1 MKRHLLYAAAIM
13 IGFAALT
20 PVAKASSLVH
30 SAAYPNRIKVT
41 NATYHLGLRVE
52 GNPLSQLSI
61 LVPDDAPG
69 KIRFSNRVEV
79 TDRAGHLVNTT
90 SSSSDGK
97 RVTIAFTQPV
107 LSGTILE
114 IDLKGVK
121 TSDLLGR
128 TWLFPIEGIGV
139 NSNQAIQL
147 GTARIQTYK

>member
-1 MKRHLLYAAAIM
+1 MKRHLLYAATIA
-13 IGFAALT
+13 GFAALT

-30 SAAYPNRIKVT
+30 SAAYPNRVKVT
-41 NATYHLGLRVE
+41 NATYHVGLWVE

-69 KIRFSNRVEV
+69 RIRFSNRVEV
-79 TDRAGHLVNTT
+79 TDRAGHLVSTT
-90 SSSSDGK
+90 SSFDGK

-107 LSGTILE
+107 SSGTTLE
-114 IDLKGVK
+114 IDLKEVR

-128 TWLFPIEGIGV
+128 TWLFPVEGIGI

>member
-1 MKRHLLYAAAIM
+1 MKRQLLYAAAMI
-13 IGFAALT
+13 IGFAVLA

-30 SAAYPNRIKVT
+30 STAYPNRVKVA
-41 NATYHLGLRVE
+41 NATYHVGLRIE
-52 GNPLSQLSI
+52 ENSLSQLLI

-69 KIRFSNRVEV
+69 KIWFSNRIEV
-79 TDRAGHLVNTT
+79 TDRAGHLINTT
-90 SSSSDGK
+90 SSFDSK

-107 LSGTILE
+107 SSGTTLE
-114 IDLKGVK
+114 IDLKGVR

-139 NSNQAIQL
+139 NSNQTIQL